1 MDKSLRVVLVLMG
14 LVALLGGFGFV
25 FAPTQMEADF
35 SIVASRVDGLGTIR
49 GDLGGMFLM
58 AAAFILYG
66 SRPGKSKWLVVP
78 VVLLV
83 AVLLGRTVHIL
94 IDGLSSPAIRSISVE
109 IFALLFLSFAR
120 RRLSSSQITSSQI
133 PSSQILSSSSQD

>member
-1 MDKSLRVVLVLMG
+1 MDKGIRIGVVLMG
-14 LVALLGGFGFV
+14 LVALLGGLGFI

-58 AAAFILYG
+58 VAGFMLYG
-66 SRPGKSKWLVVP
+66 SRPGNSAWLIVP

-83 AVLLGRTVHIL
+83 TVLFGRTIHIL
-94 IDGLSSPAIRSISVE
+94 IDGISQPAIRSTLVE
-109 IFALLFLSFAR
+109 IFALGFLEFSR
-120 RRLSSSQITSSQI
+120 RKLSVSAHQV
-133 PSSQILSSSSQD
+133 

>member
-1 MDKSLRVVLVLMG
+1 MDKGIRIGVVLMG
-14 LVALLGGFGFV
+14 LVALLGGLGFI

-58 AAAFILYG
+58 VAGFMLYG
-66 SRPGKSKWLVVP
+66 SRPGNSAWLIVP

-83 AVLLGRTVHIL
+83 TVLFGRTIHIL
-94 IDGLSSPAIRSISVE
+94 IDGISQPAIRSTLIE
-109 IFALLFLSFAR
+109 IFALCFLEFAR
-120 RRLSSSQITSSQI
+120 RKLS
-133 PSSQILSSSSQD
+133 LSVRQV

>member
-1 MDKSLRVVLVLMG
+1 MDKGIRIGVVLMG
-14 LVALLGGFGFV
+14 LIALLGGLGFI

-58 AAAFILYG
+58 VAGFMLYG
-66 SRPGKSKWLVVP
+66 SRPGNSAWLIVP

-83 AVLLGRTVHIL
+83 TVLFGRTIHIL
-94 IDGLSSPAIRSISVE
+94 IDGISQPAIRSTLVE
-109 IFALLFLSFAR
+109 IFALLFLDFAR
-120 RRLSSSQITSSQI
+120 RRLPANS
-133 PSSQILSSSSQD
+133 LQD

>member
-1 MDKSLRVVLVLMG
+1 MDKGIRIGVVLMG
-14 LVALLGGFGFV
+14 LVALLGGLGFI

-58 AAAFILYG
+58 VAGFMLYG
-66 SRPGKSKWLVVP
+66 SRPGNSAWLIVP

-83 AVLLGRTVHIL
+83 TVLFGRTIHIL
-94 IDGLSSPAIRSISVE
+94 IDGISQPAIRSTLVE
-109 IFALLFLSFAR
+109 IFALGFLEFSR
-120 RRLSSSQITSSQI
+120 RKLSVSDHQV
-133 PSSQILSSSSQD
+133 

>member
-1 MDKSLRVVLVLMG
+1 MDKGIRIGVVLMG
-14 LVALLGGFGFV
+14 LIALLGGLGFI

-58 AAAFILYG
+58 VAGFMLYG
-66 SRPGKSKWLVVP
+66 SRPGNSAWLIVP

-83 AVLLGRTVHIL
+83 TVLFGRTIHIL
-94 IDGLSSPAIRSISVE
+94 IDGISQPAIRSTLIE
-109 IFALLFLSFAR
+109 IFALCFLEFAR
-120 RRLSSSQITSSQI
+120 RKLPASGHQV
-133 PSSQILSSSSQD
+133 